1 MLATA
6 ATACPDGWTP
16 GPATSCYMM
25 TSSSPSALATHE
37 ECATLCGANASLACI
52 TSTDEHDFVMREF
65 FADGAAASSAWHGLY
80 QWPTDQGPNR
90 GWDRCSTGEHVGNF
104 SSWGQRDDQRG
115 IEEAC
120 AVLYKDGT
128 WKDKRCINYYP
139 CLCER
144 SQTAST
150 ALREGSTTSPAYESF
165 AEYIRTPRYTAAAY
179 HQARVVAVLVA
190 VIMLIPPLLVWIGAF
205 GGRCT
210 PGSRLLGITQWQTC
224 ESASVRDLAL
234 ERAAQDLAARRLK
247 ASFGSFYLGFI
258 LLCLS
263 AAPYIAERF
272 VNIPEYPSNLMMNLC
287 APPSIVLLLVAIMPT
302 DDTVISMCCI
312 IVFVSAFGLFGALA
326 KQVHEEVTNVNVRY
340 DSVARYSF
348 SAATSLLVGMM
359 LLTSLRVGDPGFPG
373 RTKLRRL
380 WMAARI
386 GLGLNGA
393 NFILYSVWVLHV
405 TGGLRDSERQDPAG
419 VRRIM
424 IGGCNFLLCGILPTF
439 TVRGQMSRLLGRIGS
454 TTSELQQAASIGALL
469 DGASSILTILTRA
482 RENFRVMSLDQ
493 LLESQAFHR
502 ILKHHSITRAHKLSP
517 ETTDAGETAA
527 GTDPGEIPILEAVHL
542 PLGECDAFISH
553 SWHDAIEEAK
563 SDALQRWAAE
573 HQAKDLFVW
582 FDGMCLGDDLDTDL
596 PCLPIW
602 LSGCKNLL
610 VLAGETYT
618 RRLWCLLE
626 VFVFVRMGGDPNH
639 VRVMRLDNVEFSLS
653 CVDVGKAQCS
663 VLRDREKLL
672 AVIETGFGSLKAFD
686 RAMASVLDTAQQEH
700 QSSIMILM
708 GEDACMTSS
717 AASADCDLMP

>member
-1 MLATA
+1 V
-6 ATACPDGWTP
+6 
-16 GPATSCYMM
+16 GPAAGCYRL
-25 TSSSPSALATHE
+25 TNESLSGLATHE

-52 TSTDEHDFVMREF
+52 TSADEHAFVMREF
-65 FADGAAASSAWHGLY
+65 FADGAAASAWHGLY
-80 QWPTDQGPNR
+80 QWPTDQGRER
-90 GWDRCSTGEHVGNF
+90 GWDRCSTGEHVGSF

-115 IEEAC
+115 QEEAC
-120 AVLYKDGT
+120 AMLHKDGT
-128 WKDKRCINYYP
+128 WKDKRCINHYP

-144 SQTAST
+144 SQTK
-150 ALREGSTTSPAYESF
+150 GVTTSLAYNSF
-165 AEYIRTPRYTAAAY
+165 AAYIRTPRYSAAAY
-179 HQARVVAVLVA
+179 HQARIVAILVA
-190 VIMLIPPLLVWIGAF
+190 VIMLIPPLLVGIGVL

-210 PGSRLLGITQWQTC
+210 LGTRLVGVSHC
-224 ESASVRDLAL
+224 EKWEPTFVRDFAL
-234 ERAAQDLAARRLK
+234 DRAAQDLAARRLK

-263 AAPYIAERF
+263 AAPYIAQRF
-272 VNIPEYPSNLMMNLC
+272 VYIPGYPSNLMMHLC

-326 KQVHEEVTNVNVRY
+326 KAVHEDVTNVNVRY
-340 DSVARYSF
+340 DTVVRHSI
-348 SAATSLLVGMM
+348 SAATNLLVGIVV
-359 LLTSLRVGDPGFPG
+359 LTSLRVGDPG

-386 GLGLNGA
+386 GFGLNGA
-393 NFILYSVWVLHV
+393 NYILYSVWALHV

-419 VRRIM
+419 VNRIM
-424 IGGCNFLLCGILPTF
+424 IGGCNFLLCGILPTHA
-439 TVRGQMSRLLGRIGS
+439 VRGQISHLLGRIGS
-454 TTSELQQAASIGALL
+454 TTSELQQAASIGALM
-469 DGASSILTILTRA
+469 GGHRSSSILKILNRA
-482 RENFRVMSLDQ
+482 RERFRAVSLNQ
-493 LLESQAFHR
+493 LLENQAFHR
-502 ILKHHSITRAHKLSP
+502 ILKGNSITRAHLLKA
-517 ETTDAGETAA
+517 ENTDAGTDA
-527 GTDPGEIPILEAVHL
+527 GVIPILEAVHL

-700 QSSIMILM
+700 QSSIMIPM
-708 GEDACMTSS
+708 GEDACM
-717 AASADCDLMP
+717 ASNV